1 MFTQKGI
8 PLHNMQFNSVGGTN
22 TMNRETPG
30 LQWKF
35 THTVPHSNYTNC
47 RNHKL
52 ASVFVHLLKNKELKL
67 LADVD
72 ALLLSL

>member
-1 MFTQKGI
+1 MR
-8 PLHNMQFNSVGGTN
+8 FNSVGGTN
-22 TMNRETPG
+22 TMNGETPG

-52 ASVFVHLLKNKELKL
+52 ASVFVYMLKNKELKL